1 MKIFLL
7 ATSLSSNSINK
18 KLIEFSAKLL
28 HNQGHEVEVGDFSD
42 FNVPFYNIDIQQ
54 KEGIPENI
62 HKFIAKMENSDCTIF
77 SSPEYNYSISGVFK
91 NLIDWTSR
99 ASPNP
104 WKGKKIFLMSAS
116 PSSVG
121 GIRGLWATRI
131 PLEGLGAYVFPGM
144 FSLAESYK
152 NLDNNGQIID
162 PNLVNQLNVMN
173 EEFLKFASK
182 L

>member
-1 MKIFLL
+1 
-7 ATSLSSNSINK
+7 
-18 KLIEFSAKLL
+18 
-28 HNQGHEVEVGDFSD
+28 
-42 FNVPFYNIDIQQ
+42 
-54 KEGIPENI
+54 
-62 HKFIAKMENSDCTIF
+62 
-77 SSPEYNYSISGVFK
+77 
-91 NLIDWTSR
+91 
-99 ASPNP
+99 
-104 WKGKKIFLMSAS
+104 MSAS